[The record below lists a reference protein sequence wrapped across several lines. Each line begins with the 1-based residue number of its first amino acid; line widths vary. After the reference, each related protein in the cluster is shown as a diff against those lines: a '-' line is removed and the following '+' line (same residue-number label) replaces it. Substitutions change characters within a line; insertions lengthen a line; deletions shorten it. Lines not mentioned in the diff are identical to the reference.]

1 MYLLINGFEIF
12 GVSIKFYGILMAL
25 AFIIGLVFA
34 IKFAKQKGYASSL
47 PYDLILIVFP
57 SAIVGARLNY
67 VLFTLDRG
75 WTFLEVLQIWNG
87 GLMIYG
93 GVLFAVGA
101 IAIYCAVKK
110 ISFVKILD
118 MLAPCLILGQAI
130 GRWGNFFNQEA
141 YGALITNP
149 SFQWFPFGV
158 YIEKS
163 HFTSEATKQV
173 LDAFGTT
180 AVEGAWFNATFFY
193 ESMWCLIGFVLLY
206 FIYTKTNKAGL
217 TTASYFVFYGIER
230 FFVEM
235 LRTDSLYLGPI
246 KISVLISLLL
256 VVSGI
261 VWLAILFAKDYK
273 NKKQVAVAISD
284 CAGEQTTSNNIKN
297 NVVAQQNG
305 NADSQA
311 EDNNL
316 KNDSAN
322 LQNKDNDL
330 SDDNKNT

>member
-34 IKFAKQKGYASSL
+34 IKFAKQKGYSSSL

-206 FIYTKTNKAGL
+206 FIYTKTNKVGL

-261 VWLAILFAKDYK
+261 VWLAIMFAKDYK
-273 NKKQVAVAISD
+273 NKKQVAVANLGCASEQAISKD
-284 CAGEQTTSNNIKN
+284 IKSD
-297 NVVAQQNG
+297 VVAQQND
-305 NADSQA
+305 NLQA
-311 EDNNL
+311 ENSNKKNDKADLPAKNNNINDNNE
-316 KNDSAN
+316 NI
-322 LQNKDNDL
+322 
-330 SDDNKNT
+330 